1 LIGATAG
8 VEKALDLRFEMSM
21 FPSLNRIVTD
31 FEGSPSAAR
40 GGFCGQFPGFSELSQ
55 KPKKAD

>member
-1 LIGATAG
+1 
-8 VEKALDLRFEMSM
+8 M

-40 GGFCGQFPGFSELSQ
+40 GGFCGQILGFLRNVANAE
-55 KPKKAD
+55 KAD

>member
-1 LIGATAG
+1 
-8 VEKALDLRFEMSM
+8 MSI

-40 GGFCGQFPGFSELSQ
+40 GGFCGQIRGFSELSQ
-55 KPKKAD
+55 KPEKAD

>member
-1 LIGATAG
+1 
-8 VEKALDLRFEMSM
+8 M

-40 GGFCGQFPGFSELSQ
+40 GGFCGLISSFSELSQ
-55 KPKKAD
+55 MPEKAD